1 MNTNLEV
8 KVTRINNKWHCR
20 LLENKKVID
29 EMACENTQD
38 IGYIC
43 REVLRW
49 YCKLGGDDI
58 FAKKARERQQNE
70 KGPIGKI
77 WYKTQLD
84 AKKSKIK
91 KGE

>member
-43 REVLRW
+43 REV
-49 YCKLGGDDI
+49 
-58 FAKKARERQQNE
+58 
-70 KGPIGKI
+70 
-77 WYKTQLD
+77 
-84 AKKSKIK
+84 
-91 KGE
+91 